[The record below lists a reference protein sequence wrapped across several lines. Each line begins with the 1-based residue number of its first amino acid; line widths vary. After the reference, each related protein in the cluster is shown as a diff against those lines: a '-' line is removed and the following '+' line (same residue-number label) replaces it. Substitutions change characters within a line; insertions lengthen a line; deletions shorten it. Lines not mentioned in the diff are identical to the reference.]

1 MTYELESRQRIP
13 YKMYYL
19 LKKKKSGYILYLI
32 YSKAIIACTRSNLQV
47 VNNISQLRITKRG
60 NCHLIILISMVHVNV
75 AHDRLSS
82 STRMSSWLS
91 IM

>member
-60 NCHLIILISMVHVNV
+60 NCHLIILIHVSMNV
-75 AHDRLSS
+75 AHERLSS